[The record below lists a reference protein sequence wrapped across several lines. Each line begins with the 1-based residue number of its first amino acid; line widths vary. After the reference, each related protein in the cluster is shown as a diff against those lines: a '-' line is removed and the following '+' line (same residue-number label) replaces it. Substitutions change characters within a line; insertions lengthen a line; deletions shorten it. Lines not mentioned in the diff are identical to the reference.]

1 MAKGF
6 NRPRSSKG
14 AAGGMMAQIQKMQEQ
29 MAQAQAELAE
39 ETVTATVGGGVISIT
54 MTGDQTC
61 KSVEIAPE
69 LLEDADVE
77 MLQDLINSGI
87 NAALDKSR
95 ALAEEKMGPFS
106 EMLGGMG
113 LGL

>member
-1 MAKGF
+1 MAKGY
-6 NRPRSSKG
+6 NRQPSRKG
-14 AAGGMMAQIQKMQEQ
+14 GGMMAQIQQMQQQ

-39 ETVTATVGGGVISIT
+39 ETVTATVGGGVISVT
-54 MTGDQTC
+54 MTGDQVC

-77 MLQDLINSGI
+77 MLQDLINTGV
-87 NAALDKSR
+87 NAALDQSR
-95 ALAEEKMGPFS
+95 QLASDKMGPFTD
-106 EMLGGMG
+106 MLGGMG

>member
-1 MAKGF
+1 MAKGY
-6 NRPRSSKG
+6 NRPAGGKG
-14 AAGGMMAQIQKMQEQ
+14 GGMMAQIQQMQQQ

-54 MTGDQTC
+54 MTGDQVC

-69 LLEDADVE
+69 LLKDSDVE

-87 NAALDKSR
+87 NAALEKSR
-95 ALAEEKMGPFS
+95 ELAANKMGPFTD
-106 EMLGGMG
+106 MLGGLG
-113 LGL
+113 LGM

>member
-1 MAKGF
+1 MAKGY

-14 AAGGMMAQIQKMQEQ
+14 GGMMAQIQQMQQQ
-29 MAQAQAELAE
+29 MAEAQAALAE

-54 MTGDQTC
+54 MTGDQVC

-69 LLEDADVE
+69 LLEDPDVE

-87 NAALDKSR
+87 NAALEKSR
-95 ALAEEKMGPFS
+95 ELAADKMGPFTD
-106 EMLGGMG
+106 MLGGLG
-113 LGL
+113 LGM

>member
-1 MAKGF
+1 
-6 NRPRSSKG
+6 
-14 AAGGMMAQIQKMQEQ
+14 

-54 MTGDQTC
+54 MTGDQVC

-69 LLEDADVE
+69 LLQDPDVE

-87 NAALDKSR
+87 NAALEKSR
-95 ALAEEKMGPFS
+95 ELAANKMGPFTD
-106 EMLGGMG
+106 MLGGLG
-113 LGL
+113 LGM

>member
-1 MAKGF
+1 MAKGY
-6 NRPRSSKG
+6 NRPSGSKG
-14 AAGGMMAQIQKMQEQ
+14 GGMMAQIQQMQQQ

-54 MTGDQTC
+54 MTGDQVC

-69 LLEDADVE
+69 LLADLDVE

-87 NAALDKSR
+87 NAALEKSR
-95 ALAEEKMGPFS
+95 ELAANKMGPFTD
-106 EMLGGMG
+106 MLGGLG
-113 LGL
+113 LGM